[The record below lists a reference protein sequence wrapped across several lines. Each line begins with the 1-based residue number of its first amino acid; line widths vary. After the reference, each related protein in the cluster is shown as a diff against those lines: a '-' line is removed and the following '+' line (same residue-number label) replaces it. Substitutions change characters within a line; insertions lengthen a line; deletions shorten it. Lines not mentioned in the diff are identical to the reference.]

1 MGTTVKQSKVIT
13 SLDQLDLNGTYTY
26 ADYITWQFSEQV
38 ELILGKVFKM
48 SPATSSY
55 HQEISSNLNGLF
67 YNFLK
72 KKKCKVYPAP
82 FDVRLPNPKFKKGK
96 IINVVQPDICVICD
110 LNIVDEAGCKGA
122 PDLIIEI
129 LSSSTSN
136 KDKKDKFELYEQN
149 GVKEYW
155 MIEPFDKTAII
166 YVLNENKKF
175 IAYNRPYVNT
185 DKVKVHIF
193 QDLVIDLYEV
203 FN

>member
-1 MGTTVKQSKVIT
+1 MGTTVKQSKIIT

-26 ADYITWQFSEQV
+26 ADYITWQFSERV
-38 ELILGKVFKM
+38 ELILGKIFKM
-48 SPATSSY
+48 SPAPSSY

-82 FDVRLPNPKFKKGK
+82 FDVRLPNPKLKNGK

-175 IAYNRPYVNT
+175 IAYNRPYVIT
-185 DKVKVHIF
+185 DKVQVHIF
-193 QDLVIDLYEV
+193 QDLIFDLAEV

>member
-1 MGTTVKQSKVIT
+1 MGTTVKQSKIIT

-26 ADYITWQFSEQV
+26 ADYITWQFSERV
-38 ELILGKVFKM
+38 ELILGKIFKM
-48 SPATSSY
+48 SPAPSSY

-82 FDVRLPNPKFKKGK
+82 FDVRLPNPKLKNGK

-175 IAYNRPYVNT
+175 IAYNILLLRFVR
-185 DKVKVHIF
+185 KVQTCLF
-193 QDLVIDLYEV
+193 YLY
-203 FN
+203 